1 MRNKKII
8 LCFLIFILMVSVGL
22 GALYVKDMMVY
33 TYKTVNI
40 DDYGITLKYPRAYE
54 EVEKEKDSSLEQISS
69 QIQAAVDEYEKSGDK
84 LIEFT
89 KELIDVKSEVSG
101 ITLLV
106 EGIKKEEKTKKTI
119 EQICKDYKVMFQVYN
134 PNAVI
139 KSSEYKE
146 ISIDGKNAG
155 RVEIYIENQKSTSL
169 PGLIAYLIPLD
180 DREITITFMGTDKLF
195 KNAENEIK
203 KITESIKL
211 K

>member
-1 MRNKKII
+1 
-8 LCFLIFILMVSVGL
+8 
-22 GALYVKDMMVY
+22 
-33 TYKTVNI
+33 
-40 DDYGITLKYPRAYE
+40 
-54 EVEKEKDSSLEQISS
+54 
-69 QIQAAVDEYEKSGDK
+69 
-84 LIEFT
+84 
-89 KELIDVKSEVSG
+89 
-101 ITLLV
+101 
-106 EGIKKEEKTKKTI
+106 
-119 EQICKDYKVMFQVYN
+119 MFQVYN

-146 ISIDGKNAG
+146 ISIDGKSAG

-180 DREITITFMGTDKLF
+180 DREITITFMGTDMLF

>member
-8 LCFLIFILMVSVGL
+8 LCFLIFILMMSVGL
-22 GALYVKDMMVY
+22 GAMYVKDMMVY

-40 DDYGITLKYPRAYE
+40 DEYGITLKYPRAYE
-54 EVEKEKDSSLEQISS
+54 EIEKEKDSSIEQISS
-69 QIQAAVDEYEKSGDK
+69 QIQAAVDEYEKSGDS

-89 KELIDVKSEVSG
+89 KELIDVKSKVSG
-101 ITLLV
+101 ITLLI
-106 EGIKKEEKTKKTI
+106 EGIKKEKTTKTI
-119 EQICKDYKVMFQVYN
+119 EQICKDYKVMFRVYN

-139 KSSEYKE
+139 KSSDYKE

-155 RVEIYIENQKSTSL
+155 RVEIYIENQKGTSL
-169 PGLIAYLIPLD
+169 PGLITYLIPLE

-195 KNAENEIK
+195 KNSKNEIE
-203 KITESIKL
+203 KITKSIKL

>member
-8 LCFLIFILMVSVGL
+8 LCFLVFILMMSVGL

-89 KELIDVKSEVSG
+89 KELIDVKSSVSG

-146 ISIDGKNAG
+146 ISIDGKSAG
-155 RVEIYIENQKSTSL
+155 KVEIYTENQTSTSL